1 MSKIAVIEDD
11 QGLSEIYQTSLTTD
25 GYQVVIARD
34 GEAGLA
40 LIEAEKP
47 DLVLLDIMMP
57 KMSGDQVLAE
67 IRKNDWGKD
76 IPVIIMTNISE
87 AEIPSTLRKL
97 TYSAL
102 LIKANNSPSQIIEMV
117 KRILTPPQA
126 QEQPAVAA

>member
-1 MSKIAVIEDD
+1 MQTVAVIEDD
-11 QGLSEIYQTSLTTD
+11 EGLSEIYQTSLASD
-25 GYQVVIARD
+25 GFQVVIARD

-40 LIEAEKP
+40 LVQSEKP

-67 IRKNDWGKD
+67 MRKTDWGKD

-87 AEIPSTLRKL
+87 AEIPSTLRQL
-97 TYSAL
+97 NYSAL

-117 KRILTPPQA
+117 KKILLPPLA
-126 QEQPAVAA
+126 QSEKAAA